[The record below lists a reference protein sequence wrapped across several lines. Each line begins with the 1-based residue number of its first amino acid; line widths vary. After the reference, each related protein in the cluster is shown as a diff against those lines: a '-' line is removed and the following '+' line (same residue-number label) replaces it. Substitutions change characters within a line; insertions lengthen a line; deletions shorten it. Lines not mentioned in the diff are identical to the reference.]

1 MNLNG
6 ELRVEEVDTDR
17 EDPAMVMSP
26 VPYKLPP
33 THATSSS
40 KFVPPPAKLKHQDIE
55 DTVHLASQVMQI
67 GVEAA
72 NQDLET
78 VQSIIALSCVN
89 EMPHYLEEDSMNT
102 YC

>member
-40 KFVPPPAKLKHQDIE
+40 KFVHAPEKPPKHQDIE
-55 DTVHLASQVMQI
+55 DTVHLASQVM
-67 GVEAA
+67 
-72 NQDLET
+72 
-78 VQSIIALSCVN
+78 
-89 EMPHYLEEDSMNT
+89 
-102 YC
+102 